1 MHFFVLRCVSSPGRM
16 SLPPLAGA
24 MAHIPM
30 AIDKWHYRK
39 GHKGCKPG
47 GKRPVPEVAPAQ
59 HAVQFL
65 FLNDS
70 ACEQNFASIK
80 PYVNAAR
87 YMAPLTMTVY
97 LHLLFDLR
105 NQELART
112 HAARKAVQAERRR
125 LEKEVFAAK
134 RRRMDRGEVIGR

>member
-1 MHFFVLRCVSSPGRM
+1 MPLS
-16 SLPPLAGA
+16 PLAGA
-24 MAHIPM
+24 IAHIPM

-47 GKRPVPEVAPAQ
+47 GRRPVPEVDPAK
-59 HAVQFL
+59 HAHKFR
-65 FLNDS
+65 FLNNS
-70 ACEQNFASIK
+70 ACESCFAFIR
-80 PYVNAAR
+80 PYASSAR

-112 HAARKAVQAERRR
+112 HAARKAIQAERRR
-125 LEKEVFAAK
+125 LEKEVFEAK